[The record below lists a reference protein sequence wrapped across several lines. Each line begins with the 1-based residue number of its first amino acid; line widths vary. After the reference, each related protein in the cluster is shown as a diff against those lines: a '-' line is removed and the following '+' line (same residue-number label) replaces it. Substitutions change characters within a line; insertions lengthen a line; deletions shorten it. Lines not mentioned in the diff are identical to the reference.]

1 MKSVK
6 TGTHV
11 AEQGLG
17 KEKILELGDLA
28 EWLCLSKNDKDTVCG
43 RDGAKNLGI
52 QVSENAL

>member
-1 MKSVK
+1 MK